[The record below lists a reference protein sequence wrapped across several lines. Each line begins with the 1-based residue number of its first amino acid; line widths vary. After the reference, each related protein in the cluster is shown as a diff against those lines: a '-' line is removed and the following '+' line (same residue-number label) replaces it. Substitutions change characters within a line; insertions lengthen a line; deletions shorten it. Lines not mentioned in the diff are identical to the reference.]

1 MSSEIDYICSFF
13 LCCCVT
19 VECIISFYRTQRYIV
34 EYNEV
39 EVEYNDVEYNEI
51 ENVRPDVVHKPFIFE
66 IVTEFDQTKS
76 LYDQSNQT
84 NCIICMDELKIDQ
97 SIVEC
102 LQCNKYVGHQ
112 ECIQKWID
120 IQQSKYDKVKCPHC
134 RSSEVNKPTL

>member
-1 MSSEIDYICSFF
+1 MSTEIDYICSFF

-19 VECIISFYRTQRYIV
+19 VECIISFYRARRGV
-34 EYNEV
+34 D
-39 EVEYNDVEYNEI
+39 EYNDVEYNEI

-76 LYDQSNQT
+76 LYDQNNQI
-84 NCIICMDELKIDQ
+84 NCIICMDELKIDH

-102 LQCNKYVGHQ
+102 LQCNKYIGHQ
-112 ECIQKWID
+112 QCIQKWID

-134 RSSEVNKPTL
+134 RSSEVVKATL

>member
-1 MSSEIDYICSFF
+1 MSTEIDYICSFF

-19 VECIISFYRTQRYIV
+19 VECIISFYRARRGVV
-34 EYNEV
+34 EYND
-39 EVEYNDVEYNEI
+39 VEYNDVEYNEI

-76 LYDQSNQT
+76 LYDQNNQI
-84 NCIICMDELKIDQ
+84 NCIICMDELKIDH

-112 ECIQKWID
+112 QCIQKWID

-134 RSSEVNKPTL
+134 RSSEVVKATL

>member
-1 MSSEIDYICSFF
+1 MSTEIDYICSFF

-19 VECIISFYRTQRYIV
+19 VECIISFYRARRGV
-34 EYNEV
+34 
-39 EVEYNDVEYNEI
+39 VEYNDVEYNEI

-66 IVTEFDQTKS
+66 IVVEFDQTKS

-134 RSSEVNKPTL
+134 RSSEVKKPTL